1 LSRRLVGPVVLT
13 LAVVVFAAMPAAG
26 QAANLKWFSLAN
38 GVLTLLPT
46 TATNV
51 VSAGDHIRTVAS
63 GGTVDISCL
72 EFSAGTVTNP
82 VLPSPG
88 GNGFDSLTIFAQLP
102 TAYPALPCSGTIGGV
117 ACTLGF
123 TTLSTGAPHPVFK
136 STLPFA
142 TNLVQL
148 GTRNV
153 DIINAPSFL
162 LTFGSTCPGIG
173 GTSLAYAAPSF
184 LLPLTNLNTPVPA
197 NATAVCSGTIPS
209 TLTGHILPGTVAQG
223 GSGTLE
229 GTQGT
234 PRTTTATLDGTI
246 DLWKVTNAVTVLT
259 PTAQACTGLA
269 ALLTTA

>member
-1 LSRRLVGPVVLT
+1 MSRRLVGPVVLA
-13 LAVVVFAAMPAAG
+13 LAVVAFAAIPAVG
-26 QAANLKWFSLAN
+26 QAANLKWFSLVN

-51 VSAGDHIRTVAS
+51 VSAGGFHQAS
-63 GGTVDISCL
+63 PGISVRCL
-72 EFSAGTVTNP
+72 VFNAGTVTNP

-102 TAYPALPCSGTIGGV
+102 TAYPALPCNGTVGGV
-117 ACTLGF
+117 GCTAGF
-123 TTLSTGAPHPVFK
+123 TTLSTGAPNPVFK

-142 TNLVQL
+142 TNLAQL
-148 GTRNV
+148 GTQNV
-153 DIINAPSFL
+153 DLIHAPSFL
-162 LTFGSTCPGIG
+162 WTFGAACPGIG
-173 GTSLAYAAPSF
+173 GTSVSFAVPS
-184 LLPLTNLNTPVPA
+184 LLVPLTNLNSPVPV

-209 TLTGHILPGTVAQG
+209 TVTAHILPGTVAQG
-223 GSGTLE
+223 GSGTLQ

-234 PRTTTATLDGTI
+234 PATTTLSLDGTV
-246 DLWKVTNAVTVLT
+246 DLWKVTNTITLT

>member
-1 LSRRLVGPVVLT
+1 MSRRLVGPVVLA
-13 LAVVVFAAMPAAG
+13 LAIVAFAAVPTVG
-26 QAANLKWFSLAN
+26 QAANLKWFSLVN

-51 VSAGDHIRTVAS
+51 VSAGDGLHLVS
-63 GGTVDISCL
+63 GAAISVRCL
-72 EFSAGTVTNP
+72 VFNAGTVTNP

-102 TAYPALPCSGTIGGV
+102 RAYPALPCSAVIGGV
-117 ACTLGF
+117 GCTFGF
-123 TTLSTGAPHPVFK
+123 TTLSTGAPNPVFK

-142 TNLVQL
+142 TNLAQL
-148 GTRNV
+148 GTQNV
-153 DIINAPSFL
+153 DVITAPSFL
-162 LTFGSTCPGIG
+162 WTFGPACPGVG
-173 GTSLAYAAPSF
+173 GTSVSFGAPS
-184 LLPLTNLNTPVPA
+184 LLVPLTNLNSPVPV

-209 TLTGHILPGTVAQG
+209 TLTAHILPGTVAQG
-223 GSGTLE
+223 GSGTLQ

-234 PRTTTATLDGTI
+234 PVANTMSLDGTV
-246 DLWKVTNAVTVLT
+246 DLWKVTNTITLT